1 MDQQYILI
9 LTGHLKSVLPNR
21 NNIIFLILNKLFDHA
36 SWSLHRNFKTWQ
48 VTNIAMVILQSYFHW
63 CPSLL
68 LHIFCLLALWL
79 ASEDLFEM
87 QLMMVVDKRSFCACS
102 NLASSRSE
110 RLKYF
115 WNAADDGGWQETFL
129 CLLEFGIVPVWT
141 FEIWLPRLIIRST
154 SKGESTN
161 GPSLI
166 FFNFSFP
173 KKLQF
178 ILLWSPGQ
186 IIDLHCWK
194 ITHDVMF
201 SRRYQLTTGCF

>member
-87 QLMMVVDKRSFCACS
+87 QLMMVVDKRSFFACS
-102 NLASSRSE
+102 NLASPRSE
-110 RLKYF
+110 RLKY
-115 WNAADDGGWQETFL
+115 GSH
-129 CLLEFGIVPVWT
+129 VWSYAPLQRVKVQT
-141 FEIWLPRLIIRST
+141 APLWF
-154 SKGESTN
+154 
-161 GPSLI
+161 

-194 ITHDVMF
+194 ITHDVLF